1 MKVKTKVKAVK
12 VGAPTVCLRIGRAVA
27 ILRCGLAYAGNSIL
41 RGDAAGIGMG
51 LNTVS
56 QTASETE
63 KLMPVEKNLVRS
75 IQESVHGLV
84 KQLKPGKKISKK
96 GAEDML
102 IKVRQLGEK
111 VDKLYSEGSKGCV

>member
-1 MKVKTKVKAVK
+1 MKVKTKVKAIRA
-12 VGAPTVCLRIGRAVA
+12 GAPAVCLRIGRTVA

-56 QTASETE
+56 QTAAETE
-63 KLMPVEKNLVRS
+63 KLMPVEKSLVRS
-75 IQESVHGLV
+75 IQESVQGLA

-102 IKVRQLGEK
+102 VKVRQLGEK
-111 VDKLYSEGSKGCV
+111 VDKLYSKGSKGCV